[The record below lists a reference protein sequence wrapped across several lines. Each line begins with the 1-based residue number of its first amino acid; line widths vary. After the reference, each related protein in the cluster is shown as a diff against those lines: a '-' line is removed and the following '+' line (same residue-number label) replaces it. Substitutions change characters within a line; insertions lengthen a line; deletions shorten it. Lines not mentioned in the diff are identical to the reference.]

1 MSKKRMTSGT
11 GTKQSPVA
19 ATPPKRAG
27 EAGWTFLSN
36 HAHVLICLKQDP
48 DQTIRLVAGQVGIT
62 ERAVQMILSEL
73 EHAGYL
79 TRHRDGRR
87 NTYEIHDRRPLR
99 HPIECHRHIGDL
111 LRMIT

>member
-1 MSKKRMTSGT
+1 MPSGT
-11 GTKQSPVA
+11 GTKQGA
-19 ATPPKRAG
+19 ATPIPPKRAV

-36 HAHVLICLKQDP
+36 HAHVLICLKQDR
-48 DQTIRLVAGQVGIT
+48 DQTIRHVADRVGIT

-73 EHAGYL
+73 EQAGYL

-87 NTYEIHDRRPLR
+87 NTYQIHDHRPLR

-111 LRMIT
+111 LRMV